1 MLMDLFKNI
10 SFLIIIYFCF
20 LKSNFFGI
28 KLKILDYPDNI
39 RKNHLVPIPAIG
51 GVFFY
56 LFIILHILF
65 NTDSAQLFLDF
76 INFEKKIDKFFFF
89 LIFSSIFFISFLDDK
104 IDLSPSIKLISLL
117 IIISTFFFYFPNISV
132 KYLKFS
138 FYNLAIDLFN
148 FSLIFTVIFFL
159 FSFNSINMFD
169 GINLQSSLLFLNVWT
184 YIGLIQGFNLFTI
197 NVILF
202 LLVFSYF
209 NFKNKVFLGDCGVYL
224 LSFLTLI
231 FLLKIYILKKVF
243 FDEIVL
249 LFILPFVDLI
259 RVVVFR
265 IYNNKNPLLADAT
278 HFHHI
283 LISKF
288 SFFFVLFIIILGY
301 IFPIFLFKFIN
312 INFFTII
319 FLFFIYYFFFLN
331 FIGFVKHK

>member
-1 MLMDLFKNI
+1 M
-10 SFLIIIYFCF
+10 
-20 LKSNFFGI
+20 
-28 KLKILDYPDNI
+28 
-39 RKNHLVPIPAIG
+39 
-51 GVFFY
+51 
-56 LFIILHILF
+56 
-65 NTDSAQLFLDF
+65 DF
-76 INFEKKIDKFFFF
+76 INFEKNIDKIFFF

-104 IDLSPSIKLISLL
+104 VDLSPSIKLISLL
-117 IIISTFFFYFPNISV
+117 IIISTLFFYLPDVTV
-132 KYLKFS
+132 KFWKFS
-138 FYNLAIDLFN
+138 FYNITIDLFN
-148 FSLIFTVIFFL
+148 FSVIFTVIFFL

-197 NVILF
+197 NIILF

-259 RVVVFR
+259 RVAIIR
-265 IYNNKNPLLADAT
+265 ICKNKNPLLADAT

-288 SFFFVLFIIILGY
+288 SFLIAIFIIMLGY

-312 INFFTII
+312 FNFFMII
-319 FLFFIYYFFFLN
+319 FLFFIYYLFFLN
-331 FIGFVKHK
+331 FTGYVKYK

>member
-1 MLMDLFKNI
+1 
-10 SFLIIIYFCF
+10 
-20 LKSNFFGI
+20 
-28 KLKILDYPDNI
+28 
-39 RKNHLVPIPAIG
+39 
-51 GVFFY
+51 
-56 LFIILHILF
+56 
-65 NTDSAQLFLDF
+65 
-76 INFEKKIDKFFFF
+76 
-89 LIFSSIFFISFLDDK
+89 
-104 IDLSPSIKLISLL
+104 
-117 IIISTFFFYFPNISV
+117 
-132 KYLKFS
+132 
-138 FYNLAIDLFN
+138 
-148 FSLIFTVIFFL
+148 
-159 FSFNSINMFD
+159 MFD

-197 NVILF
+197 NIILF

-259 RVVVFR
+259 RVAIIR
-265 IYNNKNPLLADAT
+265 ICKNKNPLLADAT

-288 SFFFVLFIIILGY
+288 SFLSAIFIIMLGY

-312 INFFTII
+312 FNFFMII
-319 FLFFIYYFFFLN
+319 FLFFIYYLFFLN
-331 FIGFVKHK
+331 FTGYVKYK